1 MKIVK
6 YAVMLLMLA
15 GFSSCLN
22 EDFNPMDW
30 SLEPELE
37 FSQSGVILNSTIG
50 TDTISVF
57 TNYDNFAVTSNADW
71 CKVESDINKY
81 LIYIKVD
88 PNKNTEQRIATIKVT
103 ISRGKRALTKDISV
117 VQMGGIW
124 EIIGTFNVYWGYE
137 ISETQKKTIIGLLN
151 SMVYVEGGSFTMGQI
166 GSYTDI
172 TATPHSVTLSPFY
185 IGKYEITQEQ
195 WGAIMGNNP
204 SEFKSS
210 NKPVENI
217 SWENALEFV
226 SRLSELLNL
235 SVTLPTEAQWEYAAR
250 GGNKS
255 KNYLFSGSDDYSIVA
270 VSKKSDDI
278 SSTADVGSKL
288 ANELGIYDMSG
299 NVAEYCSD
307 WYDNNYLD
315 QADTNPTD
323 PTGPVTGN
331 LKICRGGSFEDT
343 SYHYYS
349 TSRWIV
355 SGINK
360 VTSLTGLRVVIKQ

>member
-1 MKIVK
+1 MKNVK
-6 YAVMLLMLA
+6 YTVLLLVLA

-37 FSQSGVILNSTIG
+37 FSHNGVILNSTVG
-50 TDTISVF
+50 ADTISVF
-57 TNYDNFAVTSNADW
+57 TNYDNFDVTSNADW

-88 PNKNTEQRIATIKVT
+88 PNKSTEQRMATLKIT
-103 ISRGKRALTKDISV
+103 ISRGKRTLTKNISI

-124 EIIGTFNVYWGYE
+124 EIIGTFNIYWGYE
-137 ISETQKKTIIGLLN
+137 ISETQKSTIIGLLN
-151 SMVYVEGGSFTMGQI
+151 SMVYVEGGSFTMGQV

-172 TATPHSVTLSPFY
+172 TAEPHSVTLSPFY

-204 SEFKSS
+204 SVFKGS

-226 SRLSELLNL
+226 TRLSELLNIL
-235 SVTLPTEAQWEYAAR
+235 VTLPTEAQWEYAAR

-255 KNYLFSGSDDYSIVA
+255 KDYLYSGSDDYSIIA
-270 VSKKSDDI
+270 VNKEKDNI
-278 SSTADVGSKL
+278 SSTAEVGSKL

-307 WYDNNYLD
+307 WYESNYM
-315 QADTNPTD
+315 DTEDTD
-323 PTGPVTGN
+323 PTGPVTGV
-331 LKICRGGSFEDT
+331 LKISRGGSFEDT
-343 SYHYYS
+343 GYLYH
-349 TSRWIV
+349 TTCRQLTN
-355 SGINK
+355 GINK

>member
-1 MKIVK
+1 MKSVK
-6 YAVMLLMLA
+6 CTVLLLVLA

-37 FSQSGVILNSTIG
+37 FSQSGVIFNSTVG
-50 TDTISVF
+50 ADTISVF
-57 TNYDNFAVTSNADW
+57 TNYDNFDVTSNADW
-71 CKVESDINKY
+71 CKVENDINKY

-88 PNKNTEQRIATIKVT
+88 PNKSVEQRMATLKIT
-103 ISRGKRALTKDISV
+103 ISRGKRTLTKNISI

-124 EIIGTFNVYWGYE
+124 EIIGTFNIYWGYE
-137 ISETQKKTIIGLLN
+137 ISETQKNTIIGLLN
-151 SMVYVEGGSFTMGQI
+151 SMVYVEGGRFTMGQV
-166 GSYTDI
+166 GSYADL
-172 TATPHSVTLSPFY
+172 TAEPHSVTLSPFY

-204 SEFKSS
+204 SVFKGS

-217 SWENALEFV
+217 SWNDALEFV
-226 SRLSELLNL
+226 SRLSSLLNL
-235 SVTLPTEAQWEYAAR
+235 LVELPTEAQWEYAAR

-255 KNYLFSGSDDYSIVA
+255 KNYLYSGSDDYSIIA
-270 VSKKSDDI
+270 VNKERDNI
-278 SSTADVGSKL
+278 SSTAEVGSKL

-307 WYDNNYLD
+307 WYESNYM
-315 QADTNPTD
+315 DTEDTD
-323 PTGPVTGN
+323 PTGPVTGV

-343 SYHYYS
+343 GYHYHPTYRGV
-349 TSRWIV
+349 TT
-355 SGINK
+355 GINQ
-360 VTSLTGLRVVIKQ
+360 VTSLTGLRIVIKQ